1 MKSLRPLWVALAL
14 LTAAAVFYSWVQAW
28 TTDYSAW
35 HIVGLG
41 LSVVFLA
48 LVWLYPG
55 VRQPTKPPR

>member
-1 MKSLRPLWVALAL
+1 M
-14 LTAAAVFYSWVQAW
+14 QAW